1 MNKFFSYDLNELK
14 LEKLFIE
21 YLETYSNISDQ
32 LNYFKFK
39 DNNINIISP
48 FNKYYIND
56 KKFISFY
63 NEPVKIYSSS
73 NIRFNEYLI
82 FYKFFKKFSEKIK
95 IQFQIDNDFFK
106 KNLNIIKLPP
116 FNQIFETQKI
126 DLKPSLD
133 LIFSKFKKDL
143 KERIK
148 QAEKN
153 SKIKVE
159 LYDYKNYKKGLIKEM
174 QLLHE
179 VVSGKKTRSD
189 NTWKINEKMIK
200 YKQAFIV
207 KLLIDNKA
215 ISYSLFFHNNI
226 YGITFSSCTLREY
239 FKIAGINHLIKWIG
253 ISYLKKKGV
262 RYYDIGITNY
272 LSYGGRSKITEKE
285 RNIAYFKSRFNGI
298 KIYHLQSNELLSLDD
313 FKKLS
318 E

>member
-1 MNKFFSYDLNELK
+1 MNKFFSYEINELK
-14 LEKLFIE
+14 LDSLFIE
-21 YLETYSNISDQ
+21 YLKAYSNISNK
-32 LNYFKFK
+32 LNYFQL
-39 DNNINIISP
+39 NNNNKNIISP
-48 FNKYYIND
+48 FNTHYINE

-63 NEPVKIYSSS
+63 NEPIKIYSSS
-73 NIRFNEYLI
+73 NICFDEYLI
-82 FYKFFKKFSEKIK
+82 FHKFFKKFNKIIK
-95 IQFQIDNDFFK
+95 FQFQIDNVLFQ
-106 KNLNIIKLPP
+106 KNLHTIKHLP
-116 FNQIFETQKI
+116 FSQIFETQKI

-133 LIFSKFKKDL
+133 VIFSKFKRDL

-153 SKIKVE
+153 IQIKIE
-159 LYDYKNYKKGLIKEM
+159 IYDYKNYKEGLIKEM

-200 YKQAFIV
+200 CKKGFIL
-207 KLLIDNKA
+207 KLLINNKA
-215 ISYSLFFHNNI
+215 ISYSLFFHNNSH
-226 YGITFSSCTLREY
+226 GITFSSCTLRKY

-272 LSYGGRSKITEKE
+272 LNLSGRSKITEKE

-298 KIYHLQSNELLSLDD
+298 KFYHLQSNELLSLEN
-313 FKKLS
+313 FKKLF